1 MTTNRRRGE
10 AAIPDNYKERLSEEQ
25 IAALRKL
32 ESFGWTIKFLRRPQF
47 QEIEVVLIHSNGKS
61 FALLT
66 RDGEL
71 DQKTKVAVRRSDRD
85 EILARSYGK
94 TEEDPKPGD
103 PTSEKLNYMDE
114 SPPRPTPAAAPAST
128 TPGPAPDS
136 NHKEPIPTK
145 GGKPP
150 KFLV

>member
-10 AAIPDNYKERLSEEQ
+10 AAVPDNYKERLSEEQ

-47 QEIEVVLIHSNGKS
+47 QDIEVVLIHSNGKS
-61 FALLT
+61 FALLS

-71 DQKTKVAVRRSDRD
+71 DQKTKVSVRRSDRD

-94 TEEDPKPGD
+94 TEEDPKPGE
-103 PTSEKLNYMDE
+103 PASEKLNYMDE
-114 SPPRPTPAAAPAST
+114 SPAEPAPAAEPKRKPTA
-128 TPGPAPDS
+128 PAPDS
-136 NHKEPIPTK
+136 PHKEPIPTK